1 MRYLMLKRCDG
12 IYDYIPLEQV
22 AFHFIETD
30 EREYRVEISYGRH
43 EETLFEKRYFGVG
56 TESMHSCMKRIAA
69 LPDGDMISLESLFY
83 D

>member
-22 AFHFIETD
+22 TFNFIETD
-30 EREYRVEISYGRH
+30 EREYRVEISIGRRT
-43 EETLFEKRYFGVG
+43 ETLFEKRYFG
-56 TESMHSCMKRIAA
+56 TPTMHACMKKLAA
-69 LPDGDMISLESLFY
+69 LEDGTIVRPEELFY